1 MTLQFVFDRLDV
13 RDSLPVREGKA
24 PMTAE
29 WNQVS
34 NLKIGI

>member
-13 RDSLPVREGKA
+13 RDGLPAREGKA

-29 WNQVS
+29 SNEVS